1 MLLEKKYAGDWIRKE
16 GHPDTTVFIHPSAVS
31 LKRLANTAFSSPGGW
46 YDAGDYNKYIVNS
59 GITMGTMLSAYEDF
73 PTYFNNLQT
82 NIPESSDPIPD
93 LLNEVLYNLRWMLT
107 MQDKEDGG
115 VYHKCINAGFDAM
128 EIPEAATE
136 KRYVIQKGDRSRTG
150 FCSCNNTGQQIF

>member
-1 MLLEKKYAGDWIRKE
+1 MKAFYFQRASMLLEKKYAGDWIRKE

-93 LLNEVLYNLRWMLT
+93 LLNEILYNLRWMLT

-115 VYHKCINAGFDAM
+115 VYHKCTNANLM
-128 EIPEAATE
+128 PW
-136 KRYVIQKGDRSRTG
+136 
-150 FCSCNNTGQQIF
+150 